1 MTDAPVRGSAGHDQ
15 EQSLGA
21 LVSQAIADVSMLLRC
36 ELDLAKLELKDDAKR
51 AAIAVAAL
59 AMAGFVGCLVL
70 VLLCFAFAYGLM
82 ALGIWDWAS
91 FLIVAG
97 TCVLLAAGAVLLGI
111 LRFRG
116 MTGLRKTRGTVRD
129 GISVLRRRGE
139 DKATASV
146 TGSSSAL

>member
-1 MTDAPVRGSAGHDQ
+1 MTDSSVRQPNRHDE

-51 AAIAVAAL
+51 VGIAVG
-59 AMAGFVGCLVL
+59 AMSLAGFVGCLVL
-70 VLLCFAFAYGLM
+70 VLLCFAFAYGLQ

-97 TCVLLAAGAVLLGI
+97 TCVLLAAAAVFLGI
-111 LRFRG
+111 WRVRG
-116 MTGLRKTRGTVRD
+116 VTGLRKTRGTISE
-129 GISVLRRRGE
+129 GISVLRHRGE
-139 DKATASV
+139 DKATPAV
-146 TGSSSAL
+146 TGSSSAG

>member
-1 MTDAPVRGSAGHDQ
+1 MTDSSVRQPNRPDQ

-21 LVSQAIADVSMLLRC
+21 LVSQAIADVSLLLRC
-36 ELDLAKLELKDDAKR
+36 EFDLAKMELKDDAKR
-51 AAIAVAAL
+51 AGIAVAAL

-82 ALGIWDWAS
+82 SLGIWGWAS

-97 TCVLLAAGAVLLGI
+97 TCILLAAAAVLLGI

-116 MTGLRKTRGTVRD
+116 MTGLRKTRGTVRE
-129 GISVLRRRGE
+129 GISVLRHRGE
-139 DKATASV
+139 DKATPV
-146 TGSSSAL
+146 TGSSPAG